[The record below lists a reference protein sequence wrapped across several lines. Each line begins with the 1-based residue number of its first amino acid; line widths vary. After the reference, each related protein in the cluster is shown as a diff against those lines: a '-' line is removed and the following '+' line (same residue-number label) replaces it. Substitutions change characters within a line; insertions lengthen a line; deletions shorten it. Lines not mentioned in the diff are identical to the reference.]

1 MPITFKSFVA
11 TKRIIIL
18 ISALFVLFWLP
29 YTIVIAC
36 YYKIVSEEVDS
47 VSYLSLQYNDFLCEY
62 LDLIEDAQHWVAD
75 PLLSWLTL
83 AFVTFDCNVLVIK
96 FRLALAQRRALT
108 STQRSVTWSPRTTR
122 ALLLTCLMI
131 ALTHSTASFLL
142 YFYFH
147 PGQWAI
153 DLYNRNNLCFFLLN
167 VNAPS
172 YLFVYNS
179 SNRKLFRIM
188 INIFR
193 FKQKAKRLME

>member
-1 MPITFKSFVA
+1 MPITFKSFV
-11 TKRIIIL
+11 TIKRIHIL
-18 ISALFVLFWLP
+18 ISALFLFWLP

-47 VSYLSLQYNDFLCEY
+47 VNYLSLQYNDFMWGC
-62 LDLIEDAQHWVAD
+62 LDLIEDVQHWVAD
-75 PLLSWLTL
+75 PLLSWLPLT
-83 AFVTFDCNVLVIK
+83 FVTFGCSILVIQI
-96 FRLALAQRRALT
+96 RLALAQRRALT

-147 PGQWAI
+147 PGQWTI

-172 YLFVYNS
+172 NLFVYIS
-179 SNRKLFRIM
+179 SNG
-188 INIFR
+188 
-193 FKQKAKRLME
+193 